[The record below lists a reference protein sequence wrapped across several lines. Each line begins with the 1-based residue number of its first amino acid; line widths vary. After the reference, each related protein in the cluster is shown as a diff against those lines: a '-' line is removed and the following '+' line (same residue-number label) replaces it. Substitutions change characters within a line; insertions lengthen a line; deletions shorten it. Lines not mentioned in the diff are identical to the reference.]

1 MSLNKNPKSPCIYKK
16 TYLHTIVKE
25 RKFIKLKIMHAK
37 VNTKE
42 ITRKKKIRKCL

>member
-1 MSLNKNPKSPCIYKK
+1 MSLNKNLKSPCIKK
-16 TYLHTIVKE
+16 TYLHIIVKD

-42 ITRKKKIRKCL
+42 TTRKEKLRKCL